1 MIVTLWNSHV
11 FHSKYSASPNI
22 EFLYVTWTR
31 ALWYLIFYMGEHPYV
46 IAYVVGGNYERR
58 ENERE
63 GIYFPPFLRK
73 YTENGLFLYNQKFC
87 SIEYIF
93 SICLGREAV
102 PSPLSPAEREVRSW
116 AMRVGVARIRL
127 YSTKPD
133 FTTVSI
139 QNAHFQSEHVQI
151 WIGLD
156 FKIAYF

>member
-1 MIVTLWNSHV
+1 
-11 FHSKYSASPNI
+11 
-22 EFLYVTWTR
+22 
-31 ALWYLIFYMGEHPYV
+31 MGEHPYV

-102 PSPLSPAEREVRSW
+102 PSPLSPAERGTVVSNESGSGENT
-116 AMRVGVARIRL
+116 ALLHQARL
-127 YSTKPD
+127 H
-133 FTTVSI
+133 
-139 QNAHFQSEHVQI
+139 NSEHTECSFSIRACPDMNRVR
-151 WIGLD
+151 
-156 FKIAYF
+156 F